1 MARLARRRP
10 AAGES
15 SHTVIIVD
23 AHQHYWQPLRGDYD
37 WLAQAPASLQ
47 RAFLP
52 ADLCAQRKA
61 SGVQYSVLVQAAP
74 TEDETRYLFE
84 LAHEDHDVVGVVGW
98 VDMEAGDVGARID
111 AMIRDGNGLLRGLRP
126 MVQDLA

>member
-1 MARLARRRP
+1 M
-10 AAGES
+10 
-15 SHTVIIVD
+15 IIID
-23 AHQHYWQPLRGDYD
+23 AHQHYWQPSRGDYG

-74 TEDETRYLFE
+74 TEEETRYLFE
-84 LAHEDHDVVGVVGW
+84 LAHEDHDVAAFVVEIFGDRPEVGGGFAGKSGVV
-98 VDMEAGDVGARID
+98 V
-111 AMIRDGNGLLRGLRP
+111 LLRC
-126 MVQDLA
+126 DE